1 MADPS
6 QAPGNRQRLSL
17 TDNLTIYQAE
27 ALKAQ
32 LLQALAAASELELD
46 LSQVG
51 DMDTAGLQLL
61 IMLKREAQQQGKQ
74 LSLQGHS
81 PAVRSVID
89 FCNLAAEFGDP
100 LYLTAGETP

>member
-1 MADPS
+1 MAAPS
-6 QAPGNRQRLSL
+6 QPPGNRQRLCL
-17 TDNLTIYQAE
+17 TENLTIYQAE

-32 LLQALAAASELELD
+32 LLQALAAGPELELD

-74 LSLQGHS
+74 LSFQGHS

>member
-27 ALKAQ
+27 ALKTQ
-32 LLQALAAASELELD
+32 LLQALDAGPELELD

-61 IMLKREAQQQGKQ
+61 IMLKRQAQQQGKQ
-74 LSLQGHS
+74 LSFQGHS

>member
-32 LLQALAAASELELD
+32 LLQALDAGPELELD

-61 IMLKREAQQQGKQ
+61 IMLKRQAQQQGKQ
-74 LSLQGHS
+74 LSFQGHS

-89 FCNLAAEFGDP
+89 VCNLAAEFGDP
-100 LYLTAGETP
+100 LYLTAGENP